1 MNREEVV
8 ELLSKYYI
16 SPINKEFLKT
26 IIIKYCSY
34 KGKDAKSI
42 HTLISLFSILP
53 DIVLVR
59 YVNKAIELLEYEFNI
74 NTVSKNNTVI
84 HVY

>member
-34 KGKDAKSI
+34 KGKDTKSI
-42 HTLISLFSILP
+42 HTLIRLFNMLP

-59 YVNKAIELLEYEFNI
+59 YVNKTIELLEYEFNI
-74 NTVSKNNTVI
+74 NTISKNNTVI

>member
-16 SPINKEFLKT
+16 SPINKDFLKT

-34 KGKDAKSI
+34 KGKDTKSI
-42 HTLISLFSILP
+42 HTLISLFNILP
-53 DIVLVR
+53 DIVLVQ

-74 NTVSKNNTVI
+74 KTVSKNDTVI

>member
-34 KGKDAKSI
+34 KGKDTKSI
-42 HTLISLFSILP
+42 HTLISLFNMLP

-59 YVNKAIELLEYEFNI
+59 YVNKTIELLEYEFNI
-74 NTVSKNNTVI
+74 NTISKNNTII

>member
-34 KGKDAKSI
+34 KGKDTKSI
-42 HTLISLFSILP
+42 HTLISLFNMLP

-59 YVNKAIELLEYEFNI
+59 YVNKTIELLEYEFNI
-74 NTVSKNNTVI
+74 NTVSKNNTII

>member
-34 KGKDAKSI
+34 KGKDTKSI
-42 HTLISLFSILP
+42 HTLISLFSMLP

-74 NTVSKNNTVI
+74 NTVSKNDTVI

>member
-34 KGKDAKSI
+34 KGKDTKSI

-74 NTVSKNNTVI
+74 NTVSKNDTVI

>member
-1 MNREEVV
+1 MNREEVI
-8 ELLSKYYI
+8 ELLSKYYT

-34 KGKDAKSI
+34 KGKDTKST
-42 HTLISLFSILP
+42 HTLISLFNMLP

>member
-1 MNREEVV
+1 MNREEVI

-34 KGKDAKSI
+34 KGKDTKSI
-42 HTLISLFSILP
+42 YTLINLFNMLP

>member
-34 KGKDAKSI
+34 KGKDTKSI
-42 HTLISLFSILP
+42 HTLISLFNMLP
-53 DIVLVR
+53 DIVLVQ

-74 NTVSKNNTVI
+74 NTVSKNNTII

>member
-34 KGKDAKSI
+34 KGKDTKSI
-42 HTLISLFSILP
+42 HTLISLFNMLP
-53 DIVLVR
+53 DIILVR

-74 NTVSKNNTVI
+74 NTVSKNDTVI